1 MWTDTTRAQ
10 YAGPRGLGRVLLG
23 VATDALLAGDEAD
36 RTRRNRLHI
45 RHNIEKALAYSNA
58 SGLGWERTEMQRLA
72 ETLSPYWKW
81 NRVAIWHC
89 GHLDDRGRAQPKGK
103 GPTRRR
109 DSRTCARF

>member
-1 MWTDTTRAQ
+1 M
-10 YAGPRGLGRVLLG
+10 
-23 VATDALLAGDEAD
+23 
-36 RTRRNRLHI
+36 
-45 RHNIEKALAYSNA
+45 RHDIVKALAEPNA

-89 GHLDDRGRAQPKGK
+89 GHLDDGGRAQPNHLVIRYARYSNLIKGK

-109 DSRTCARF
+109 DSRTCARFWQIDLRAAARNS